1 MPPISCQCVQPMPAL
16 TQLDLCQSAD
26 KQGIMSHILHP
37 IFGVAYVLCYQ
48 AAEFETP
55 THSLSLYV
63 SVRGSRK
70 QVKQDS
76 VQPQQRQT
84 HSVSPLH

>member
-16 TQLDLCQSAD
+16 TQLALCQSAD

-55 THSLSLYV
+55 THSLSLSMSQY
-63 SVRGSRK
+63 SRK

-84 HSVSPLH
+84 HSVSPLY